1 VPGNTGEDEQQE
13 KGASMK
19 HDKRY
24 CKWSG

>member
-1 VPGNTGEDEQQE
+1 VPGNTGEDEQQG

-19 HDKRY
+19 HGKRY